1 MLAVSASLI
10 AMRSPSRTSG
20 SRGLPELSPSCRGRG
35 YAAFLVVSHSVMGDH
50 RDWQGGPE
58 AERRG
63 MTPAAI
69 VIVIIF
75 LAAGLTL
82 GWHGQKSVAAHS
94 DVKVG
99 HARVKGGRRTRWR
112 SGVVA

>member
-1 MLAVSASLI
+1 
-10 AMRSPSRTSG
+10 
-20 SRGLPELSPSCRGRG
+20 
-35 YAAFLVVSHSVMGDH
+35 
-50 RDWQGGPE
+50 
-58 AERRG
+58 

-69 VIVIIF
+69 VIVIFF
-75 LAAGLTL
+75 LAAGLAL

-112 SGVVA
+112 SGVVALAIFVVLLIAVYDIVFHS

>member
-1 MLAVSASLI
+1 
-10 AMRSPSRTSG
+10 
-20 SRGLPELSPSCRGRG
+20 
-35 YAAFLVVSHSVMGDH
+35 
-50 RDWQGGPE
+50 
-58 AERRG
+58 

-69 VIVIIF
+69 LIVIIF

-82 GWHGQKSVAAHS
+82 GWHSQKSVAAHS

-112 SGVVA
+112 SGVIALAIAALLLIAIWDFLFARH